1 MWQETLSL
9 ENLWCLYPSEIVVC
23 CRVGFD
29 CQFLDVFL
37 LEGLDNLAVLSVV
50 FVCLAYLFWGVDRL
64 DEVVFVGVAGLMP
77 VHFSMWFLD
86 SDL

>member
-37 LEGLDNLAVLSVV
+37 MGGLDNLALLSVV
-50 FVCLAYLFWGVDRL
+50 FVCLAYLFLEVDRL
-64 DEVVFVGVAGLMP
+64 DEVAFVEVAGLMP